1 MMKIS
6 YYIAFSQVKSNSDDF
21 GWGVVLNF
29 QKKANQKV
37 NKKLCKYVKKKLSL
51 GLAVTYERW
60 LLTRGDRTWKVNC
73 IMQLVV
79 RELNS

>member
-37 NKKLCKYVKKKLSL
+37 NKKLCKPNKSRKNCLWDWWSL
-51 GLAVTYERW
+51 MKGGCLQEVIACGKSTVSC
-60 LLTRGDRTWKVNC
+60 N
-73 IMQLVV
+73 
-79 RELNS
+79 

>member
-37 NKKLCKYVKKKLSL
+37 NKNYANKSRKNFLWDWRSL
-51 GLAVTYERW
+51 MKGGCLQEVIA
-60 LLTRGDRTWKVNC
+60 RGKSTVSCN
-73 IMQLVV
+73 
-79 RELNS
+79 